1 MSDDV
6 MSVVMGNVMRDATG
20 SRDVTGGVMRDVEG
34 GRDES

>member
-6 MSVVMGNVMRDATG
+6 MRDVMGNVMRDATG